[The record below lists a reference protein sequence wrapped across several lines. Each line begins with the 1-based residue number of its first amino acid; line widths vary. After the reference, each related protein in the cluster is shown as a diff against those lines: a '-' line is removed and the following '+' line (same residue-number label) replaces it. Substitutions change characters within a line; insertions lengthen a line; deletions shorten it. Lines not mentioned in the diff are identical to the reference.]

1 MTDRDYVEE
10 IEKLVNR
17 ISQLEDENASLRL
30 LDETITRNTAMF
42 EALVANSSVGIAL
55 IGTDRRIVRLV
66 RSAFGFSAD
75 EVAGRAF
82 ETILH
87 PDDQAILVDCCTQLL
102 DGSTKSVEFE
112 GRVCVPDGSV
122 KWVLARLTDMLDDP
136 NVQAIVCNYVDV
148 TQQKERELILA
159 EFADIVASVDRAVF
173 SEGLDARILT
183 WNPGAERLF
192 GYPPEEV
199 LGCDAVMLAPPELH
213 REEQRV
219 REEVRETT
227 QAAEL
232 RTIRI
237 CRDGSRI
244 PALVR
249 VAAVLDRYGR
259 PRGFSH
265 LESKL
270 DEH

>member
-1 MTDRDYVEE
+1 MTDPDYVEE
-10 IEKLVNR
+10 IEKLVTR

-42 EALVANSSVGIAL
+42 EALVANSSAGIAL
-55 IGTDRRIVRLV
+55 IGTDRRIVRVV

-75 EVAGRAF
+75 EVAGQAL
-82 ETILH
+82 ESILH
-87 PDDQAILVDCCTQLL
+87 PDDRSILVDCCTQLL
-102 DGSTKSVEFE
+102 DGRTKSVEFE
-112 GRVCVPDGSV
+112 GRVFRPDGSV
-122 KWVLARLTDMLDDP
+122 RWVLARLTDMLDDP

-148 TQQKERELILA
+148 TQQKERDLILA
-159 EFADIVASVDRAVF
+159 EFSDIVASADRAVF

-192 GYPPEEV
+192 GYPQEEA
-199 LGCDAVMLAPPELH
+199 LGRDARLLAPPELH
-213 REEQRV
+213 DEEQRA
-219 REEVRETT
+219 REEVRDSA

-249 VAAVLDRYGR
+249 LAAVLDRYGR
-259 PRGFSH
+259 PRGISH

-270 DEH
+270 ED